1 MKRINILF
9 FTIGLLSIVN
19 FCIAQNN
26 DSKAKEVLDQM
37 YKKAKTYSTVKIL
50 FTYTVDNK
58 DKNVHEKQN
67 GSASIKGAKYHVLIS
82 GQEIICDSSTVWT
95 YMKDANEVQI
105 TKAEYND
112 DVISPV
118 NIFTL
123 YQKGYKYKYQEEQIV
138 NNKPQ
143 HVVDLFP
150 EKSRN
155 FFRVRLF
162 IDKTALTITKAEV
175 SDKKGNTYTYT
186 ITELSPNIK
195 LDSSIFTFDK
205 ANFQGVEVVD
215 MRE

>member
-1 MKRINILF
+1 MKKIAIIIVSIL
-9 FTIGLLSIVN
+9 TIKFSLS
-19 FCIAQNN
+19 FAQN
-26 DSKAKEVLDQM
+26 DVKAKEVLDQM
-37 YKKAKTYSTVKIL
+37 SKKAKSYASIKIS

-67 GSASIKGAKYHVLIS
+67 GSAILKGAKYHVLIA
-82 GQEIICDSSTVWT
+82 GQEIISDSTTIWT

-123 YQKGYKYKYQEEQIV
+123 YQKGYKYKYQEAQNI

-143 HVVDLFP
+143 HVIDLFP
-150 EKSRN
+150 ETSRN

-162 IDKTALTITKAEV
+162 IDKTTLTVTKAEV
-175 SDKKGNTYTYT
+175 NDKKGNTYTYT

-195 LDSSIFTFDK
+195 LDNAVFTFTK
-205 ANFQGVEVVD
+205 ANFPGVEVVD